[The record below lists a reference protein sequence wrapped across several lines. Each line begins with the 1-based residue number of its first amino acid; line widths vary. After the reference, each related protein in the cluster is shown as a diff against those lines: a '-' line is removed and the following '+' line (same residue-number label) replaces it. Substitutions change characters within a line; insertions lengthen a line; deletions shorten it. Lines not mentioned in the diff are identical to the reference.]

1 MGVPTVPP
9 NQSRWITPSPIVS
22 TFHDLPNT
30 YYGNYTGPAV
40 ISRVQIAALS
50 IYCMAVSSG
59 VVQQGDNI
67 AMAGDNIDLGRV
79 KHEVCDA
86 EDYVA
91 VIKQEPSDVSL

>member
-1 MGVPTVPP
+1 MGKS
-9 NQSRWITPSPIVS
+9 NCVS
-22 TFHDLPNT
+22 TFNDLPNT
-30 YYGNYTGPAV
+30 YYGHYTGAAV
-40 ISRVQIAALS
+40 ISRVQMAAFS
-50 IYCMAVSSG
+50 IYYLTVSSG

-91 VIKQEPSDVSL
+91 VIKQEPPDVSF